1 MNTTATMTPGARP
14 HPKFN
19 RHSFIRWLRKFHGW
33 IGLWGAVLGLL
44 FGTSGILLNHRAVM
58 KIPAAQQQESNVQ
71 LPLPNPPPESVDDL
85 ADWVR
90 QQLALDRPAS
100 RVREERAK
108 PVAWG
113 DKTLQQPAHW
123 MMSFSSPRM
132 NVQADYWVGSNMVN
146 VRRSESNFF
155 AMLNNLH
162 KGVGMG
168 VGWVLLADTMAG
180 SILLLSITGVILWTQ
195 LNRRRLAG
203 ALIVGASLA
212 TVMGLIFSAI

>member
-1 MNTTATMTPGARP
+1 
-14 HPKFN
+14 
-19 RHSFIRWLRKFHGW
+19 
-33 IGLWGAVLGLL
+33 
-44 FGTSGILLNHRAVM
+44 
-58 KIPAAQQQESNVQ
+58 
-71 LPLPNPPPESVDDL
+71 
-85 ADWVR
+85 
-90 QQLALDRPAS
+90 
-100 RVREERAK
+100 
-108 PVAWG
+108 
-113 DKTLQQPAHW
+113 
-123 MMSFSSPRM
+123 
-132 NVQADYWVGSNMVN
+132 MVN

>member
-1 MNTTATMTPGARP
+1 MSRVLYIDDDAGLRRLAERSLKRRGYQVTLAERGADGVALAAAEPFDLVAVDHYMPGMDGLETLEQ
-14 HPKFN
+14 
-19 RHSFIRWLRKFHGW
+19 LR
-33 IGLWGAVLGLL
+33 A
-44 FGTSGILLNHRAVM
+44 
-58 KIPAAQQQESNVQ
+58 
-71 LPLPNPPPESVDDL
+71 LPNPPPESVDDL
-85 ADWVR
+85 ADWVQ